1 LTPISNRFG
10 FFRIGF
16 KKIQYL
22 DGWLILDDIGFM
34 IEATQSTSETKIVVK
49 PLAV

>member
-1 LTPISNRFG
+1 
-10 FFRIGF
+10 
-16 KKIQYL
+16 
-22 DGWLILDDIGFM
+22 LDDIGFM

>member
-1 LTPISNRFG
+1 
-10 FFRIGF
+10 
-16 KKIQYL
+16 L